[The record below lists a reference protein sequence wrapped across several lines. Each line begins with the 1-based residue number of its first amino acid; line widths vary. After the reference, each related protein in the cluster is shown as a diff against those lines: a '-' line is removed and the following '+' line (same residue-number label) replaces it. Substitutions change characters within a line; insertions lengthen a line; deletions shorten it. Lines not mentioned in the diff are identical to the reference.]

1 MPTTWDETRFIDGY
15 PGKYV
20 VLARRHGNRWYVAGL
35 NGTDKP
41 LSLTLSLPMLANTE
55 ADLYYEKPAKKAL
68 WPESAKRRIKIGKQ
82 GSVKVTLQPMGG
94 CIVE

>member
-1 MPTTWDETRFIDGY
+1 
-15 PGKYV
+15 
-20 VLARRHGNRWYVAGL
+20 
-35 NGTDKP
+35 
-41 LSLTLSLPMLANTE
+41 MLANTE